1 LNQAGIDHLVLPLRA
16 RNPASLEGLVS
27 LEIVPAEKLSTSIFQ
42 VDDQFESAVG
52 KNKLSL
58 VIGE

>member
-1 LNQAGIDHLVLPLRA
+1 LPLRA
-16 RNPASLEGLVS
+16 RNPASLERLVS
-27 LEIVPAEKLSTSIFQ
+27 LVIVPAEKLSTPIFQ

-58 VIGE
+58 VIRRIIVVVP